1 MAEPLPKAA
10 FDALTERA
18 GLLDLAPEER
28 EDIRL
33 ATRHAARFAER
44 VRAAPLDLAT
54 EPAMVVR
61 AAHAFEQAT
70 ESRVRRPPM
79 AILTAAG

>member
-1 MAEPLPKAA
+1 MAEPLPEAA
-10 FDALTERA
+10 FDALMERA

-44 VRAAPLDLAT
+44 VRAAPPFLDPRT
-54 EPAMVVR
+54 EPATVF
-61 AAHAFEQAT
+61 APWEP
-70 ESRVRRPPM
+70 RR
-79 AILTAAG
+79 